1 MSQNLIIICI
11 LGILLWYYFM
21 KTKEFE
27 YRNIQLYNEIQNRTN
42 YVRKLKS
49 KNKYLQTYKT
59 DVSNTFKI
67 LNNELDSINEIIKPT
82 LPNLENPST
91 PEIPPQINLL
101 NFLIENRQQQQITPS
116 APSTSSAPLPPLQ
129 ENLFTS
135 FLNNFL
141 TQNILPENPEE
152 QEQEQ
157 LQQLQQLQQ
166 ENTELPLQLPLPLQQ
181 QENTELP
188 LPLPLQQQENTEEQ
202 YVEQTGSIHFSVDYI
217 PLRGN
222 YSRFLMDP
230 IPEVTEESEN

>member
-166 ENTELPLQLPLPLQQ
+166 ENTELPL
-181 QENTELP
+181 
-188 LPLPLQQQENTEEQ
+188 PLPLQQQENTEEQ